1 MKPRFWNTH
10 RHWHS
15 GEPLDASLA
24 DFRITRIVF
33 GLWIAAFIL
42 KHIGAS
48 WDVAWHFRFLRDD
61 LIPPHIVNLSGNF
74 LALGLLWYQYLTRTA
89 VERTGFMI
97 LLAGFAL
104 FIAAMPLD
112 LLNHRFYG
120 LDVTI
125 WSIPHLMF
133 FFGSTLAL
141 IGLLRSWLR
150 LAPIGR
156 WRTAYTLIFLTL
168 LMDCA
173 IFVLGQHEYGV
184 LSVAAFR
191 SGRPTASDDLLAL
204 AHGNVAGF
212 ATGWMPA
219 WVYPIWMVL
228 AGTLV
233 LTNARRVQPGRWTA
247 IIVAALYL
255 AYRGAG
261 YSLLVAAKFP
271 PSFIPVMVL
280 IAAVALDMA
289 AQWRWRPVWTTA
301 GLLLA
306 WYGSAAV
313 VGQITLMPTFAP
325 ETLWI
330 VAIPLWGVSTNRGS
344 RKQL

>member
-1 MKPRFWNTH
+1 
-10 RHWHS
+10 
-15 GEPLDASLA
+15 
-24 DFRITRIVF
+24 
-33 GLWIAAFIL
+33 
-42 KHIGAS
+42 
-48 WDVAWHFRFLRDD
+48 
-61 LIPPHIVNLSGNF
+61 
-74 LALGLLWYQYLTRTA
+74 
-89 VERTGFMI
+89 MI

-104 FIAAMPLD
+104 FIAALPLD

-125 WSIPHLMF
+125 WSLPHLMF